1 MPRLLISL
9 ALVLVLTPTCRAQDF
24 VFSQA
29 GITRLLRSDLSSKL
43 IESFPSTLD
52 EGQKAPVQENYPEQ
66 FYRGITSFPI
76 NHPNLPQALRTQ
88 GRISQ
93 IQQTALESRL
103 HAFRIMAIN
112 NQQPPN
118 DVATALCSYL
128 LTNLAIYQ
136 ATSTTSPMSDL
147 PVYSSSDKMKMFKK
161 SRAALEQNTLFLS
174 LTESNKQE
182 VAEAL
187 ALHALL
193 LRDRYKDLKTNN
205 AAQRGALHRLT
216 TSNLELLKGVD
227 NKGAR
232 SR

>member
-1 MPRLLISL
+1 
-9 ALVLVLTPTCRAQDF
+9 
-24 VFSQA
+24 
-29 GITRLLRSDLSSKL
+29 
-43 IESFPSTLD
+43 
-52 EGQKAPVQENYPEQ
+52 
-66 FYRGITSFPI
+66 
-76 NHPNLPQALRTQ
+76 
-88 GRISQ
+88 
-93 IQQTALESRL
+93 
-103 HAFRIMAIN
+103 
-112 NQQPPN
+112 
-118 DVATALCSYL
+118 
-128 LTNLAIYQ
+128 
-136 ATSTTSPMSDL
+136 
-147 PVYSSSDKMKMFKK
+147 MKMFKK

-174 LTESNKQE
+174 LTESDKQE